1 MTVDSSKIPSWL
13 IFDIESVPDPG
24 LVSLVRTHGEKEPEV
39 ALQEF
44 RDERISQKNSDFIP
58 YVYHVPISLALA
70 KVNEDLSLMDL
81 VVLRVEDGG
90 PSEICR
96 RFWRGWE
103 LYHCPKIVTF
113 NGRKFDV
120 PLLELTAFR
129 YGIAIREWLTGFDK
143 SQAFDKGKARR
154 NRYSESHLDLFDALT
169 NFGSS
174 VFEGGLNL
182 AAKLIRKPGKLD
194 VKGDMVWDMFRENRL
209 EDIHRY
215 CRCDVLDTYFVFLRY
230 QLIKGVITLD
240 QERELVEK
248 TYVFLESR
256 FEEEPVYR
264 EYLEARRTV
273 EDYLDSHDF
282 FKKYEKN
289 HDKRE

>member
-1 MTVDSSKIPSWL
+1 MTADSSQIPSWL
-13 IFDIESVPDPG
+13 IFDIESVPDPS
-24 LVSLVRTHGEKEPEV
+24 LVSLVRTHGEMDPEI

-44 RDERISQKNSDFIP
+44 RDERISLKNSDFIP

-70 KVNEDLSLMDL
+70 KVRADFSLMDL

-90 PSEICR
+90 PREICR

-103 LYHCPKIVTF
+103 HYNCPQLVTF

-120 PLLELTAFR
+120 PLLELTAYR
-129 YGIAIREWLTGFDK
+129 SGIAIREWLIG
-143 SQAFDKGKARR
+143 FDKGKARR

-182 AAKLIRKPGKLD
+182 AAKIIRKPGKID

-209 EDIHRY
+209 EEIHGY

-230 QLIKGVITLD
+230 QLIKGIITQD

-256 FEEEPVYR
+256 FEKEPVYR
-264 EYLEARRTV
+264 EYLEARRNV
-273 EDYLDSHDF
+273 EDYLENHDF
-282 FKKYEKN
+282 FKKYEKTC
-289 HDKRE
+289 